1 MIPGTPRPFRG
12 QRVPLGRQTMDHRKM
27 MRIAGVSGG
36 VGLGLAILLGA
47 GLQQGQPEALQPPDS
62 ELSAMALYPP
72 AEIKWNEGP
81 ASLPP
86 GAEIAVLEGDPSKA
100 GPFVFRVKVPDG
112 YTIPPH
118 EHPKA
123 ERVTV
128 IAGTFHIAEGE
139 KIDKSAGQV
148 LPAGSFG
155 YWPTGMK
162 HFAWVTGDTIVQ
174 FHGTGPWKISYLN
187 PADDPRNADNSPRPD
202 DAGAQQ
208 SQMITNQ
215 LVEAG
220 CGSCIYSMNGVQGCK
235 IAVKIDGK
243 AYLVTGADHVDA
255 HQFCSAT
262 KEALVSG
269 QIEGSRFA
277 ATRLEIQP

>member
-1 MIPGTPRPFRG
+1 
-12 QRVPLGRQTMDHRKM
+12 MDHGNVI
-27 MRIAGVSGG
+27 RIAGVIGG
-36 VGLGLAILLGA
+36 VGVGLAILLGT
-47 GLQQGQPEALQPPDS
+47 GLQQGQPEALQPPES
-62 ELSAMALYPP
+62 ELAAMALYPP

-118 EHPKA
+118 THPKA

-139 KIDKSAGQV
+139 KIDKSAGQAM
-148 LPAGSFG
+148 PAGSFG

-162 HFAWVTGDTIVQ
+162 HFAWATGDTIVQ
-174 FHGTGPWKISYLN
+174 FHGTGPWEISYLD
-187 PADDPRNADNSPRPD
+187 PADDPRNADGRGPD
-202 DAGAQQ
+202 DAGAQK
-208 SQMITNQ
+208 SQMITDR
-215 LVEAG
+215 LVEVG

-235 IAVKIDGK
+235 IAVTIDGK

-262 KEALVSG
+262 KKAVVSG
-269 QIEGSRFA
+269 QIEGDQFT